1 VNLEAKIAKKGE
13 ELETEEADKKNEG
26 DLKDEEDYT
35 ASIKPNCTWMLT
47 AFAGRA
53 ERKAAELEGLNGAK
67 GYLVGTKPSLLE
79 REAFDQNRLSG
90 LKFLALQ
97 KH

>member
-35 ASIKPNCTWMLT
+35 AQHQTELHLDAHGFCWSCGEESSRVGRSEWRQRVPGRDQTIS
-47 AFAGRA
+47 AG
-53 ERKAAELEGLNGAK
+53 ERG
-67 GYLVGTKPSLLE
+67 V
-79 REAFDQNRLSG
+79 
-90 LKFLALQ
+90 
-97 KH
+97 